1 MLSFPDRPLVR
12 MAVVAQPARGR
23 TQTVLASGLDSR
35 RARSGKTRRDSG
47 RSENLFA
54 LPCDAGLCCPIHVSM
69 KRTHHCA
76 QLSQTDLGA
85 TVSLLGWV
93 DTIRDQGG
101 IIFVDLRDRKGV
113 TQIKLEP
120 HDNVQLAD
128 QLKHLKT
135 ESVIGIT
142 GEVVGRPA
150 GTENKSLPTGHIEV
164 VASSLEIYNISETPP
179 FPLDDIGGDK
189 VNEDLRL
196 TYRYLDLRRPKMRK
210 NLQVRHKA
218 AKSIRDYFDSQEFIE
233 VETPALFKSTPE
245 GAREYLVPSRIH
257 AGQFYALSQS
267 PQQFKQI
274 LMVAGVEKYFQIA
287 RCFRDEDLR
296 SDRQME
302 FTQVDVEA
310 SFVTREDIY
319 ALFEGML
326 KKLWKDI
333 LGADIPTPFRR
344 MPFHEAMNRF
354 GVDKPD
360 VRFGLELVD
369 FSETFRNSAFKVF
382 QSTVAGGGVI
392 KAVNAKGLA
401 DLTQG
406 ELKSLEEIAKSLGAK
421 GLAFIKVEGG
431 EWKSPIVK
439 FFSEA
444 EKAALSEQLGITEGD
459 MVFFAAAP
467 WEKACAILGRLRLE
481 AAQLLVKRGKL
492 TIRHDDWQ
500 FLWVIDFPLM
510 SHDEAEN
517 RYVATHHPFTAPVPE
532 DAALLDSNPK
542 AVRGQHY
549 DVVLNGMELGG
560 GSIRIHQPAL
570 QKKVFEDVLKIPA
583 DVVESRF
590 GYMLKAFTYGAPP
603 HGGIAFGLD
612 RMCALLCGTTS
623 IRDVIAFPK
632 TQKGQC
638 LMTQSPTPVTER
650 QLKELHLNVVMP
662 E

>member
-1 MLSFPDRPLVR
+1 M
-12 MAVVAQPARGR
+12 
-23 TQTVLASGLDSR
+23 
-35 RARSGKTRRDSG
+35 
-47 RSENLFA
+47 
-54 LPCDAGLCCPIHVSM
+54 H
-69 KRTHHCA
+69 RTHHCA
-76 QLSQTDLGA
+76 QLTTADLGA
-85 TVSLLGWV
+85 TASLLGWV

-113 TQIKLEP
+113 TQIQLEP
-120 HDNVQLAD
+120 HDNATLGE
-128 QLKHLKT
+128 QLKQLKP
-135 ESVIGIT
+135 ESVIGVT
-142 GEVVGRPA
+142 GKVVRRPA
-150 GTENKSLPTGHIEV
+150 GTENPALPTGEV
-164 VASSLEIYNISETPP
+164 EINAESLEIHNISETPP
-179 FPLDDIGGDK
+179 FPLDDAGGDK

-210 NLQVRHKA
+210 NLLVRHRVT
-218 AKSIRDYFDSQEFIE
+218 KSIRDYFDAQEFIE

-257 AGQFYALSQS
+257 PGQFYALSQS

-296 SDRQME
+296 ADRQME

-326 KKLWKDI
+326 QKVWKDV
-333 LGADIPTPFRR
+333 LGTDIPTPFPR
-344 MPFHEAMNRF
+344 MAFHDAMNRY

-360 VRFGLELVD
+360 VRFALELAD
-369 FSETFRNSAFKVF
+369 FTELFKRSAFKVF
-382 QSTVAGGGVI
+382 ASAATGGGAV
-392 KAVNAKGLA
+392 KALNAKGLA

-406 ELKSLEEIAKSLGAK
+406 ELKNMEDIAKSLGAK

-439 FFSEA
+439 FFTEA
-444 EKAALSEQLGITEGD
+444 EKAALTEKLGIAEGD
-459 MVFFAAAP
+459 IVFFAAAP

-481 AAQLLVKRGKL
+481 AAALLQKRGKL
-492 TIRHDDWQ
+492 TIRADDWK

-510 SHDEAEN
+510 THDEAEN

-532 DAALLDSNPK
+532 DVALLDSEPK
-542 AVRGQHY
+542 KVRGQHY
-549 DVVLNGMELGG
+549 DVVLNGTELGG

-570 QKKVFEDVLKIPA
+570 QKKVFEEVLKIPA
-583 DVVESRF
+583 DVVASRF

-612 RMCALLCGTTS
+612 RTVALLCGTTS

-632 TQKGQC
+632 TQKGQD
-638 LMTQSPTPVTER
+638 LMAQSPTPVTAR
-650 QLKELHLNVVMP
+650 QLKELHIATVLP

>member
-1 MLSFPDRPLVR
+1 MH
-12 MAVVAQPARGR
+12 
-23 TQTVLASGLDSR
+23 
-35 RARSGKTRRDSG
+35 RS
-47 RSENLFA
+47 
-54 LPCDAGLCCPIHVSM
+54 
-69 KRTHHCA
+69 HHCA
-76 QLSQTDLGA
+76 QLTTADLGA
-85 TVSLLGWV
+85 NVSLLGWV

-113 TQIKLEP
+113 TQIQLEP
-120 HDNVQLAD
+120 KENAKLGE
-128 QLKHLKT
+128 QLKHLKP
-135 ESVIGIT
+135 ESVIGVT
-142 GEVVGRPA
+142 GKVVRRPA
-150 GTENKSLPTGHIEV
+150 GTENKSLPTGEIEV
-164 VASSLEIYNISETPP
+164 NAASLEIHNMSDTPP
-179 FPLDDIGGDK
+179 FPLDDAGGDK

-210 NLQVRHKA
+210 NLQVRHRA
-218 AKSIRDYFDSQEFIE
+218 TKSIRDYFDSQEFIE

-257 AGQFYALSQS
+257 PGQFYALSQS

-296 SDRQME
+296 ADRQME

-326 KKLWKDI
+326 KKVWKDV
-333 LGADIPTPFRR
+333 LNVDIPTPFLR
-344 MPFHEAMNRF
+344 MPFHEAMNRY

-360 VRFGLELVD
+360 LRFGLELVD
-369 FSETFRNSAFKVF
+369 FTELFKTSAFKVF
-382 QSTVAGGGVI
+382 ASTATGGGVI
-392 KAVNAKGLA
+392 KALNAKGLA

-406 ELKSLEEIAKSLGAK
+406 ELKNLEDTAKSLGAK

-439 FFSEA
+439 FFSDA
-444 EKAALSEQLGITEGD
+444 EKAALTEKLGIAEGD
-459 MVFFAAAP
+459 IVFFAAAP
-467 WEKACAILGRLRLE
+467 WEKACAILGRMRLD
-481 AAQLLVKRGKL
+481 AAALLQKRGKL
-492 TIRHDDWQ
+492 TIRPDDWK

-510 SHDEAEN
+510 THDEAEN
-517 RYVATHHPFTAPVPE
+517 RYVATHHPFTAPVP
-532 DAALLDSNPK
+532 DDTQYLDSDPK
-542 AVRGQHY
+542 KVRGQHY
-549 DVVLNGMELGG
+549 DVVLNGTELGG

-612 RMCALLCGTTS
+612 RVVALLCGTTS

-632 TQKGQC
+632 TQKGQD
-638 LMTQSPTPVTER
+638 LMAQSPTPVTPR
-650 QLKELHLNVVMP
+650 QLKELHISVVMP

>member
-1 MLSFPDRPLVR
+1 
-12 MAVVAQPARGR
+12 
-23 TQTVLASGLDSR
+23 
-35 RARSGKTRRDSG
+35 
-47 RSENLFA
+47 
-54 LPCDAGLCCPIHVSM
+54 M

-76 QLSQTDLGA
+76 QLSKADLGA
-85 TVSLLGWV
+85 SVALAGWV
-93 DTIRDQGG
+93 DSLRDHGG
-101 IIFVDLRDRKGV
+101 ILFIDLRDRKGV
-113 TQIKLEP
+113 TQVKFDPQVNKDLA
-120 HDNVQLAD
+120 VQAA
-128 QLKHLKT
+128 QVKP
-135 ESVIGIT
+135 ESVIS
-142 GEVVGRPA
+142 VVGKVVPRPE
-150 GTENKSLPTGHIEV
+150 GTVNPALPTGEIEID
-164 VASSLEIYNISETPP
+164 ATALEILNLSETPP
-179 FPLDDIGGDK
+179 FPLDDAGGDK

-210 NLQVRHKA
+210 NLQVRHKV
-218 AKSIRDYFDSQEFIE
+218 AKAIRDYFDANEFIE

-257 AGQFYALSQS
+257 PGQFYALSQS

-296 SDRQME
+296 ADRQME
-302 FTQVDVEA
+302 FTQVDVEV
-310 SFVTREDIY
+310 SFIDREGIY

-326 KKLWKDI
+326 RKVWRDT
-333 LGADIPTPFRR
+333 LGADLPTPFPRLA
-344 MPFHEAMNRF
+344 FVDAMNRF

-360 VRFGLELVD
+360 TRFGLELAD
-369 FSETFRNSAFKVF
+369 FTETFRSSGFKVF
-382 QSTVAGGGVI
+382 AATVAGGGVI
-392 KAVNAKGLA
+392 KALNAKGLA

-439 FFSEA
+439 FFSDA
-444 EKAALSEQLGITEGD
+444 EKAVLTQQLGLAEGD

-467 WEKACAILGRLRLE
+467 WEKACAILGRIRLE
-481 AAQLLVKRGKL
+481 CSALLQKRGKL
-492 TIRHDDWQ
+492 TVPANQWN
-500 FLWVIDFPLM
+500 FLWVVDFPLM
-510 SHDEAEN
+510 SYDEEKN
-517 RYVATHHPFTAPVPE
+517 QYVATHHPFTSPVPE
-532 DAALLDSNPK
+532 DVALLDSDPK
-542 AVRGQHY
+542 KVRGQHY

-612 RMCALLCGTTS
+612 RMAALLCGTTS

-632 TQKGQC
+632 TQKGQD
-638 LMTQSPTPVTER
+638 LMAQSPTPVTAK
-650 QLKELHLNVVMP
+650 QLKELHIATVMP